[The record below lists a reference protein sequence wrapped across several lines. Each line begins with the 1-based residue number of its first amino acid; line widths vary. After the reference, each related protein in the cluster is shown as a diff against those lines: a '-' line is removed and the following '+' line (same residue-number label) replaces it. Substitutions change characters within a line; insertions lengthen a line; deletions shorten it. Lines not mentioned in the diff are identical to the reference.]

1 MNTFAQLIANISQKP
16 IKTDVSNYTLLL
28 SFGYL
33 WQEPL
38 KNPNIPLFIL
48 HPLFAPF
55 NPSSQSRTLRY
66 EIGTE
71 FGVVWLLAYTL
82 APVLDIKNNQI
93 TELEYIDIG
102 FLSSE
107 TNLSEE

>member
-48 HPLFAPF
+48 HPLFAHFKP
-55 NPSSQSRTLRY
+55 
-66 EIGTE
+66 
-71 FGVVWLLAYTL
+71 
-82 APVLDIKNNQI
+82 
-93 TELEYIDIG
+93 
-102 FLSSE
+102 
-107 TNLSEE
+107 